1 MVKAF
6 TEKEKEFIGA
16 KLKEAAKECL
26 GRYGVK
32 KTTVDQLV
40 EMAGISKGA
49 FYNFYP
55 SKEVLFFSVLED
67 YQDEVIQDLTNS
79 IAGRASVTAGDFAE
93 LVYKLYQDVN
103 CSFVM
108 NLVRN
113 GEIELLLRKLPEELI
128 LRHHSFDD
136 LLAQKLFAGL
146 KLKDT
151 VDREVVTASLRAVFM
166 CMLHVKEIGEKD
178 FDRALKLL
186 IRGLAQQ
193 IMEGASRDE

>member
-6 TEKEKEFIGA
+6 TEKEKEFIGE

-55 SKEVLFFSVLED
+55 SKEVLFFTVLED

-79 IAGRASVTAGDFAE
+79 IGGRDNVTADDFTE
-93 LVYKLYQDVN
+93 LVYKLYRDVN
-103 CSFVM
+103 RSFVM
-108 NLVRN
+108 NIVGN

-128 LRHHSFDD
+128 IRHHSFDD
-136 LLAQKLFAGL
+136 LLAQKLLANFEL
-146 KLKDT
+146 KSG
-151 VDREVVTASLRAVFM
+151 VDVAVVCASLRAVFM

-178 FDRALKLL
+178 FDRVLKLL

-193 IMEGASRDE
+193 IIEEASRNE